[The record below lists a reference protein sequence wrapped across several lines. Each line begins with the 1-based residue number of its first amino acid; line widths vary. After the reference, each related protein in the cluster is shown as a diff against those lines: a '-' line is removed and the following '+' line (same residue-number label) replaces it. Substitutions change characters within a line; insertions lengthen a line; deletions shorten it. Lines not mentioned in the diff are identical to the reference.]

1 MLYTYI
7 DAIKISNIL
16 MAADIMIPCVWH
28 PIVMINNNGL
38 EGSQSQLCN
47 MLKNG
52 TMDIFLALIESYHQ
66 IL

>member
-1 MLYTYI
+1 
-7 DAIKISNIL
+7 